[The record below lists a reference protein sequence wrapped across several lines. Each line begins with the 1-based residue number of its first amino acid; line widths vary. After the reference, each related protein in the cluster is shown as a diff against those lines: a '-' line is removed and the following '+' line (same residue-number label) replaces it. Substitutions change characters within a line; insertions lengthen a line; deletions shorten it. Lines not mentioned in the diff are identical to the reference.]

1 MRDTAVQAGYAA
13 ALDNVISRKEAR
25 LDASRTAESVTSL
38 RDKVL
43 RRVRADIVSGNA
55 GPGTMYSV
63 PALAEEIGISTT
75 PVREA
80 LLELS
85 HHGLI
90 TPVRNRGFRVEATT
104 LEDLRNGFALR
115 ELLERF
121 AMVSLAEKRLTDTEP
136 LRKLADEIAAAVK
149 RMDSPGY
156 LESDRA
162 FHLEMLARLNNP
174 MLTKMIMDLRDGMR
188 LYGMDSAAGRERQAA
203 SVNEHY
209 QLIDMASAGQ
219 TDAVAKLITQHIRS
233 WEPVFMA
240 GLSERLQRNPQ
251 GRRR

>member
-1 MRDTAVQAGYAA
+1 
-13 ALDNVISRKEAR
+13 LDVSR
-25 LDASRTAESVTSL
+25 SGESPASL
-38 RDKVL
+38 RDMVL

-90 TPVRNRGFRVEATT
+90 APVRNRGFRVEATT

-121 AMVSLAEKRLTDTEP
+121 AMVNLAEKRLTDTEP

-149 RMDSPGY
+149 RLDSAGY

-162 FHLEMLARLNNP
+162 FHFELVSRLNNP
-174 MLTKMIMDLRDGMR
+174 MLTKMVMDLRDGMR
-188 LYGMDSAAGRERQAA
+188 LYGMDSVAGRQRQVA
-203 SVNEHY
+203 SVKEHY
-209 QLIDMASAGQ
+209 QLIDMAYAGKA
-219 TDAVAKLITQHIRS
+219 DAIAKLITQHILS
-233 WEPVFMA
+233 WETVFTA
-240 GLSERLQRNPQ
+240 GLSERLLRNPQ
-251 GRRR
+251 GRGR